1 MPYDVAAPTPA
12 RQTMTEDDLVRLLKD
27 EEADSASY
35 YTSELAQAQ
44 ADAMDRYHARPY
56 GDGSELPNRSA
67 VVTHDIEDTINWIM
81 PHLMRAF
88 QASDELVSVDDDGL
102 DDGDPVL
109 SEASNYLRHVL
120 FKDNDGD
127 TFIHDFCFDGLLQK
141 IGVARVYWCPP
152 EPKAPQI
159 VEGVPLDQL
168 ARYVNDPEY
177 QIIAAAE
184 DGVAEPMQPPTMA
197 GQQMMPGMAPMVPQ
211 PEPTFTLLVQRTPR
225 VGRAKVEC
233 VPPEEFRVSR
243 RAKSLDAADYHA
255 WKFEE
260 FLANLIR
267 MHPDKAHVLDPD
279 GYSYTSADDDDPDT
293 VGDERIQARFP
304 DEPATTVRDA
314 RGDEGRRKVTCIIE
328 YLRIDYDGDNVVE
341 LRRIKRCGDIVLE
354 NDIVEESEFVAWT
367 PIRVSHR
374 LIGRSLADTLL
385 DIQKIRTALMRRAM
399 DSLSRSLAPRT
410 VVSKQAVAHDP
421 TLLDRFLD
429 HDVGDVLEVNGNPR
443 DVVMELVTP
452 DVSNLAFQAIEYMDR
467 RSEEASGVNRHA
479 MGIQPRAITDTKGG
493 IENLQAAANSRV
505 EQVARWLGLGLEQ
518 VFAKVLRL
526 LTAHQDHARIVKI
539 NGKRMQIDPRRW
551 SDEMTVSVH
560 VGLAA
565 ETREKKL
572 VYLNAMAG
580 KQEQVLLNAGP
591 ANPLCGFAELR
602 NTYAEM
608 AQIMGYRNAG
618 RFWKD
623 VDPNWQPEP
632 TQDPKAIEAQAKAQM
647 AQAEL
652 QQKGQIAQ
660 AELQGKMQLQA
671 ADTAAKQRMAE
682 QEAGHRQE
690 LARFEAELKARE
702 AERNAELQRQIA
714 EMKLAAEQEMARIKL
729 ASEEMLTRERMA
741 MEERLATERML
752 QEAAFARIR
761 SGSSGDGIDS
771 FREGG
776 RLDA

>member
-1 MPYDVAAPTPA
+1 MPYDVAAPTPS
-12 RQTMTEDDLVRLLKD
+12 RQTMTEEDLLRLLKD
-27 EEADSASY
+27 EESDSASY

-56 GDGSELPNRSA
+56 GDGSELPNRSS

-88 QASDELVSVDDDGL
+88 QSSEELVSVDDNGL
-102 DDGDPVL
+102 EDGDPVL
-109 SEASNYLRHVL
+109 SEASNYLRHV
-120 FKDNDGD
+120 FFQDNDGD
-127 TFIHDFCFDGLLQK
+127 TFIHDFCFDALLQK
-141 IGVARVYWCPP
+141 LGVARVYWCPP
-152 EPKAPQI
+152 EPKPPQI
-159 VEGVPLDQL
+159 VEGVPLEQL
-168 ARYVNDPEY
+168 TRYVNDPEY
-177 QIIAAAE
+177 QIIASAE
-184 DGVAEPMQPPTMA
+184 DGVVEGPAP
-197 GQQMMPGMAPMVPQ
+197 QMMPGAAPMMPQ
-211 PEPTFTLLVQRTPR
+211 PEPTFTLMLQRTQR
-225 VGRAKVEC
+225 VGRCKIEAI
-233 VPPEEFRVSR
+233 PPEEFRIAR
-243 RAKSLDAADYHA
+243 RARSLEDADYHA
-255 WKFEE
+255 WKFDE

-267 MHPDKAHVLDPD
+267 LHPDKAPLLDPD
-279 GYSYTSADDDDPDT
+279 GYSYVSADDDDPDT

-304 DEPATTVRDA
+304 DEPATTARDA

-341 LRRIKRCGDIVLE
+341 LRRIKRCGDIILE
-354 NDIVEESEFVAWT
+354 NDIVDESEFVAWT
-367 PIRVSHR
+367 PIRVAHR
-374 LIGRSLADTLL
+374 LIGRSLADTLI

-410 VVSKQAVAHDP
+410 VVNKQAIAHDP
-421 TLLDRFLD
+421 SLLDRFLD
-429 HDVGDVLEVNGNPR
+429 HDVGDVLEVSGNPR
-443 DVVMELVTP
+443 DVVMELTTP

-479 MGIQPRAITDTKGG
+479 MGIQPKAITDTKGG
-493 IENLQAAANSRV
+493 IENLQAAANSRI

-518 VFAKVLRL
+518 VFGKVMRL
-526 LTAHQDHARIVKI
+526 LMAHQDHARIVKI

-565 ETREKKL
+565 ESREKKL
-572 VYLNAMAG
+572 VYLNALAA
-580 KQEQVLLNAGP
+580 KQEAVLLNAGP

-618 RFWKD
+618 RFWKM

-632 TQDPKAIEAQAKAQM
+632 GQDPKAIEAQAKAQM

-660 AELQGKMQLQA
+660 AELQGKLQLQA
-671 ADTAAKQRMAE
+671 ADNTAKQRMAE

-714 EMKLAAEQEMARIKL
+714 EMKATAEREIAQIKL
-729 ASEEMLTRERMA
+729 VSEETLARERMA
-741 MEERLATERML
+741 MEERLAVERL
-752 QEAAFARIR
+752 AQEMTLARAKATA
-761 SGSSGDGIDS
+761 SGGGGIEG